1 MNGIALL
8 LLAATIGVEYDW
20 QALDDGQIEYSL
32 IVEPDFI
39 SPLAEGSE
47 IRSSVPDVLES
58 VQRLCI
64 RIAQPA
70 KNGIAPQTQPRKLPP
85 DAFRSSRIGLRA
97 AEPMTILWKA
107 LGQPEETTLVR
118 YGWQPTKE
126 GQLEYFVQIDPKL
139 LRTLAPGDEIYAT
152 LAPEAGHIE
161 TFVVFSNAKQLPKV
175 AGKPSAPRAGNLQ
188 TNNLATNPPAP
199 GGAFT
204 PAPFTAPNSFSP
216 AAPAPASSTSFGPP
230 TAPPLNSSGFSS
242 PAFNSNTP
250 GLNEK
255 APPLYPAPP
264 RTFGVNDDPLNDPNS
279 SRVNPAAGYGP
290 TAPAATDSVRG
301 YQWENNRTDL
311 PRPNLNSPS
320 LNSTNPA
327 LNPPANQPFRNDGYD
342 VNGLRN
348 QQQPFNNSPPANDL
362 YPNNF
367 ANNQNGNLRPNGQQ
381 LPSAGNAPY
390 RPNVGYPDNNVA
402 NQGYNNQGANPG
414 VNNQGFNNNPPVPPN
429 PQAVGYGPMNDNQV
443 ASLPNNN
450 SNVMR
455 PGTGIDPRTSNFPG
469 TNSLTPTTVAPKQ
482 QPWWPMVFVTF
493 FLFVSLGANL
503 YLVWTAMEFYSRY
516 RLAVERLRTSGPR
529 G

>member
-8 LLAATIGVEYDW
+8 LMAATLGVEYDW
-20 QALDDGQIEYSL
+20 QALDDGQIEYTL

-39 SPLAEGSE
+39 PALGEGSE

-64 RIAQPA
+64 RIAHPA
-70 KNGIAPQTQPRKLPP
+70 KNGVVPQSQARKFPQ
-85 DAFRSSRIGLRA
+85 DAFRSNRIGLRA
-97 AEPMTILWKA
+97 AEPMTFLWKA
-107 LGQPEETTLVR
+107 LAQQPEETLLVR

-152 LAPEAGHIE
+152 LTAEAGHID

-175 AGKPSAPRAGNLQ
+175 AGKPAIAPRPNGLGA
-188 TNNLATNPPAP
+188 TSTTNPPAP
-199 GGAFT
+199 GAAPFA
-204 PAPFTAPNSFSP
+204 PAPFTAPNSFGP
-216 AAPAPASSTSFGPP
+216 APTTPASSTSFGPP
-230 TAPPLNSSGFSS
+230 AAPPLNNGFNS
-242 PAFNSNTP
+242 PAYNSP
-250 GLNEK
+250 ALNEK

-264 RTFGVNDDPLNDPNS
+264 RTFGVNDDPANDLNS

-290 TAPAATDSVRG
+290 TTPAATDSVRG

-311 PRPNLNSPS
+311 PRPNLNSP
-320 LNSTNPA
+320 NPG
-327 LNPPANQPFRNDGYD
+327 LNPPANQPFQNDTYGT
-342 VNGLRN
+342 GGARN
-348 QQQPFNNSPPANDL
+348 QQQPFNNQPPANDL

-367 ANNQNGNLRPNGQQ
+367 ANNQNGNLRPNGPQ

-390 RPNVGYPDNNVA
+390 RPTVGYPQDNNVA
-402 NQGYNNQGANPG
+402 NQGYNNQGQNNQVA
-414 VNNQGFNNNPPVPPN
+414 NNQGFNNNQPVAN

-443 ASLPNNN
+443 ASLPNN
-450 SNVMR
+450 SVQR
-455 PGTGIDPRTSNFPG
+455 PGLGNDPRNPGIIG
-469 TNSLTPTTVAPKQ
+469 TNSLSPPVIAKQ

-516 RLAVERLRTSGPR
+516 RLAVERLRTSGTR
-529 G
+529 A

>member
-8 LLAATIGVEYDW
+8 LMAATMGVEYDW
-20 QALDDGQIEYSL
+20 QPLDDGQIEYSL

-58 VQRLCI
+58 VQRLRI

-70 KNGIAPQTQPRKLPP
+70 KNGVAPESQPRKLPP

-152 LAPEAGHIE
+152 LSAEAGRID
-161 TFVVFSNAKQLPKV
+161 TFVVFSNAKPLPKV
-175 AGKPSAPRAGNLQ
+175 AGKPAAAPRPANNLG
-188 TNNLATNPPAP
+188 TNNLATNPPPASAP
-199 GGAFT
+199 FT
-204 PAPFTAPNSFSP
+204 PAPFTAPNAFNP
-216 AAPAPASSTSFGPP
+216 AAPAPANPTSFGPP
-230 TAPPLNSSGFSS
+230 TAPPLTSSGFNS
-242 PAFNSNTP
+242 PAFGPPPT
-250 GLNEK
+250 
-255 APPLYPAPP
+255 APPLNPAPP
-264 RTFGVNDDPLNDPNS
+264 RSFGGIYDDAVQDTNPG
-279 SRVNPAAGYGP
+279 SRINPATGYGP
-290 TAPAATDSVRG
+290 AQPAATDNVRG
-301 YQWENNRTDL
+301 YQWENNRNDL
-311 PRPNLNSPS
+311 PRPNLNSP
-320 LNSTNPA
+320 NA
-327 LNPPANQPFRNDGYD
+327 GLNPPANQPFQNEGYGP
-342 VNGLRN
+342 NGQHN
-348 QQQPFNNSPPANDL
+348 PQQPYSNPPASDL
-362 YPNNF
+362 Y
-367 ANNQNGNLRPNGQQ
+367 ANNPNGALRPNGPQ

-390 RPNVGYPDNNVA
+390 RPNVGYPQDNHVA
-402 NQGYNNQGANPG
+402 NQGYNNQGL
-414 VNNQGFNNNPPVPPN
+414 NNQGFNNNQPPIPPN

-450 SNVMR
+450 PNGLRGGLGNDVR
-455 PGTGIDPRTSNFPG
+455 NTGVNG
-469 TNSLTPTTVAPKQ
+469 TNAAQPPVVAKP

-493 FLFVSLGANL
+493 FLFVSLGGNL
-503 YLVWTAMEFYSRY
+503 YLIWTAMEFYSRY
-516 RLAVERLRTSGPR
+516 RLAVERLRTSGTR